1 MENEEL
7 IKVAEAAHILGFKQR
22 KKIDLLIK
30 EGFLKVH
37 TKKDSKQ
44 IWLSKSEVFALPK
57 TLPAKP
63 RID

>member
-1 MENEEL
+1 MENPNL

-37 TKKDSKQ
+37 TKIDSKQ
-44 IWLSKSEVFALPK
+44 MWLSKSQVLDLPK
-57 TLPAKP
+57 ASAIEKSTP
-63 RID
+63 